1 MNDKSLT
8 VASILAAGVASLCC
22 IGPAVAVGLGVGTFG
37 AAAWFEE
44 MRPYLLGMTALLLA
58 GAFYLSYRKTT
69 GAECADGSCPVSPE
83 RKRKQRALL
92 WLSTAAVAA
101 LAAFPHYSGLVWD
114 DDVASGE
121 ATVFAAGNAE
131 TEEVAILAVEGMTCA
146 GCAAGMKATLE
157 REEGVA
163 SAEVD
168 YEKSSARIRFDPAK
182 TNVQKLM
189 AAIGEMGY
197 TAEVTEHP
205 S

>member
-8 VASILAAGVASLCC
+8 LASILAAGVASLCC
-22 IGPAVAVGLGVGTFG
+22 IAPLVAVGIGVGTFG

-44 MRPYLLGMTALLLA
+44 LRPYLLALTALLLA
-58 GAFYLSYRKTT
+58 GAFYLSYRKTED
-69 GAECADGSCPVSPE
+69 AECADGSCAVSPE
-83 RKRKQRALL
+83 QKRKQRALL
-92 WLSTAAVAA
+92 WLSTAAVVM
-101 LAAFPHYSGLVWD
+101 LAAFPHYSGFVWSEMASAETTAFAVSKGESEA
-114 DDVASGE
+114 VA
-121 ATVFAAGNAE
+121 VFA
-131 TEEVAILAVEGMTCA
+131 VKGMTCA

-168 YEKSSARIRFDPAK
+168 YENATARIRFDPAK
-182 TNVQKLM
+182 TNVENLM

-197 TAEVTEHP
+197 TAKLMERP